1 MAKRSDLL
9 QNRLWKQGGE
19 QQGRSVCVQTIV
31 YQEQLGNSLKDL
43 PKGVRWQCL
52 FGHIIRAVGGKKY
65 LVRFDNGE
73 EKKCSLNI
81 LKVEHITASL
91 STDIPI
97 T

>member
-1 MAKRSDLL
+1 METGRGAAGQKRLCPNHRVS
-9 QNRLWKQGGE
+9 GTVGE
-19 QQGRSVCVQTIV
+19 FIEGSSKR
-31 YQEQLGNSLKDL
+31 
-43 PKGVRWQCL
+43 RRRQCL